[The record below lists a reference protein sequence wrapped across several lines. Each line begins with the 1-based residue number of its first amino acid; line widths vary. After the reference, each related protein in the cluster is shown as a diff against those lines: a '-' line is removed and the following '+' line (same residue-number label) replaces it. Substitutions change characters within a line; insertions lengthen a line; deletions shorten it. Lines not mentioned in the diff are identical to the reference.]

1 MPSDQPEVGSPRDW
15 LRHARSDLALARVQ
29 RPTEVFIEM
38 LCFHAQQA
46 AEKSSKAV
54 LLANE
59 IRFPYTHNIA
69 KLITL
74 VKDAGIPWIEELD
87 QAADLTGYAAET
99 RYPGSVKPVSEVSS
113 SDRNC

>member
-1 MPSDQPEVGSPRDW
+1 
-15 LRHARSDLALARVQ
+15 LARVQ
-29 RPTEVFIEM
+29 RPTEVFIER

-46 AEKSSKAV
+46 AEKSIKAV

-59 IRFPYTHNIA
+59 IRFPYTHDIA

-74 VKDAGIPWIEELD
+74 VKDAGIPWD

-99 RYPGSVKPVSEVSS
+99 RYPGSVEPVSEEDYRQAIEIAEQVLAWAVSLIE
-113 SDRNC
+113 DAA